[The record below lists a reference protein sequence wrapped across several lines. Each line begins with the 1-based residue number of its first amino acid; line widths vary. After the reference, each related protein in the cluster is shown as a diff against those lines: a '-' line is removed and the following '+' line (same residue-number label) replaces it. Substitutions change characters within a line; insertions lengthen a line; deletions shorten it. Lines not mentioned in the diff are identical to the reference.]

1 MGDFAAGFASGAG
14 QVLPGAIQDKERRAQ
29 QKQQFTDE
37 LKLRQTALD
46 QEAARNAA
54 YIALLNAQ
62 AAAMTQGTAAGA
74 FETDPAVIEAKR
86 NAAIAAGKKAT
97 AEGDTA
103 AARLDAELAALRAQT
118 RATTSGVDIANRRL
132 LMDKNQF
139 DRTFSAQQKRW
150 EADQEAIAEDREFK
164 KRLAGWDYEFKLQES
179 AQRGVLAN
187 IQKEAAE
194 RAKNELGPTGNAFL
208 GYQLQYYQA
217 QGIQVQPDQ
226 FQQLVNAARQFDTP
240 NGTGRPTGKIDFGSG
255 IPGIGGPEIAAV
267 QELSGNMPIKQAIP
281 AIANDPEQ
289 AQLFWGRTKKLLMPY
304 GNNFVTISVDA
315 ANYGDAR
322 ATIDKAIAD
331 IPKEMRTPE
340 QIQRAVYEYQS
351 RYNLR
356 KQAPPNTL
364 DRLSRSMGPGGF

>member
-14 QVLPGAIQDKERRAQ
+14 QVIPGAIQERERRAQ
-29 QKQQFTDE
+29 QQQQFTKE
-37 LKLRQTALD
+37 LKLRQTALN

-62 AAAMTQGTAAGA
+62 AAAMTQGTAASA
-74 FETDPAVIEAKR
+74 FENDPAVIEAKR
-86 NAAIAAGKKAT
+86 RAAIAAGQKAG

-103 AARLDAELAALRAQT
+103 LPRIQAELDAIRAQT
-118 RATTSGVDIANRRL
+118 GATKAASDLAGKRFESE
-132 LMDKNQF
+132 KSQF
-139 DRTFSAQQKRW
+139 ERTFAEQTKRW
-150 EADQEAIAEDREFK
+150 EAEQEAIKTDRALRDK
-164 KRLAGWDYEFKLQES
+164 YAGWDYEFKLQES

-226 FQQLVNAARQFDTP
+226 FQQLVNAARQFDKP

-255 IPGIGGPEIAAV
+255 IPGIGEPEIAAV

-322 ATIDKAIAD
+322 ATVDKAIAD

-340 QIQRAVYEYQS
+340 QIQRAVYEYQR
-351 RYNLR
+351 RYNQYPSW
-356 KQAPPNTL
+356 KI
-364 DRLSRSMGPGGF
+364 GGFIPGPKSGL